1 MKMGK
6 ILQFPIGG
14 KKVDNPFARR
24 HALEKRFGE
33 LENRCE
39 AMKQDIDYIAQC
51 MTEDTTEM
59 SNILKELA
67 EISGYKE
74 ELDI

>member
-1 MKMGK
+1 MGK
-6 ILQFPIGG
+6 VLNFPIGG
-14 KKVDNPFARR
+14 KKVKNPFARR

>member
-6 ILQFPIGG
+6 VLNFPIGG
-14 KKVDNPFARR
+14 KKVKNPFARR